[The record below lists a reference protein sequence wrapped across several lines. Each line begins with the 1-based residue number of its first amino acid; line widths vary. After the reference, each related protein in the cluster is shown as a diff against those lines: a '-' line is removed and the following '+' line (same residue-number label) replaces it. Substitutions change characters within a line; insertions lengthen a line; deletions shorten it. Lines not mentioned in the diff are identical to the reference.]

1 MRIFFVLCTLGWF
14 VFVFINAQK
23 LNPFLAVFIISAAL
37 ERFWETFLAS
47 KQNLFDKR
55 SDYDWLFKLLSYYYL
70 IIMFGTVIES
80 ILLPKRLSWGLSV
93 TGAGAFAAAL
103 LLRLWAIR
111 SLGGSWN
118 TLVLGRVKRRL
129 TPKRIVQS
137 GPYRFLRHPIY
148 LGAIAE
154 AASIPAVF
162 NAYYTLIF
170 VFVLYVPL
178 LIVRAFLEEAELNRI
193 FGRGYARYQK
203 KTAGF

>member
-55 SDYDWLFKLLSYYYL
+55 CDYDWLFKLLSYYYL

-80 ILLPKRLSWGLSV
+80 ILLPKRLSWGLST
-93 TGAGAFAAAL
+93 TGAAAFAAAL

-193 FGRGYARYQK
+193 FGRGYARYRK
-203 KTAGF
+203 KTVGF